1 MIGCPRAA
9 APGTPGTANLRDS
22 EHPAKAKSEFCPNL
36 GDKGSLTSAT
46 SPAGVPAGSTWSGW
60 GIVMHIASLGIAAL
74 VAVSV
79 AACAAT
85 PETGQGAKEN
95 TGTFVGALAGGLIG
109 SQFGGGTGE
118 HIAAGLAGAA
128 IGGMIGNRIGASM
141 DDEDKKLAYAAQV
154 QALESGPSG
163 GAVPWRN
170 PDSGR
175 YGSVVPGRA
184 YQANGLQCRPYTH
197 TIYINGTPQVARGN
211 ACRNPDGT
219 WTVVS

>member
-1 MIGCPRAA
+1 
-9 APGTPGTANLRDS
+9 
-22 EHPAKAKSEFCPNL
+22 
-36 GDKGSLTSAT
+36 
-46 SPAGVPAGSTWSGW
+46 
-60 GIVMHIASLGIAAL
+60 MHIARLSFAAI
-74 VAVSV
+74 VAISV

-95 TGTFVGALAGGLIG
+95 TGTLMGAIAGGLIG

-128 IGGMIGNRIGASM
+128 IGGMIGNRIGAGM
-141 DDEDKKLAYAAQV
+141 DDQDKQLAYEAQV
-154 QALESGPSG
+154 QALERGRTG
-163 GAVPWRN
+163 TAVPWRN

-175 YGSVVPGRA
+175 YGSVIPGQA

-197 TIYINGTPQVARGN
+197 TIYIDGRPQVARGS